1 MTVEIDEA
9 NLRFLKFL
17 EKGYKFM
24 EQALQMNE
32 TISIF
37 KNDLNCQMD
46 NDMENEDVEMSTQIK
61 TINTFKF
68 EKGKVSC
75 IKYFPLLKAS
85 KPQNPP
91 LEPDKII
98 TEYQAKKSVFILANS
113 LYDNYR
119 NDLDKIIKKE
129 LISKNSYIQ
138 IWDWEDRHSLDPI
151 MILVSPLKIMCFD
164 FNPIDHNMVVAGAA
178 NGQVLL

>member
-46 NDMENEDVEMSTQIK
+46 NDMENEDVEMST
-61 TINTFKF
+61 
-68 EKGKVSC
+68 
-75 IKYFPLLKAS
+75 
-85 KPQNPP
+85 
-91 LEPDKII
+91 
-98 TEYQAKKSVFILANS
+98 
-113 LYDNYR
+113 
-119 NDLDKIIKKE
+119 
-129 LISKNSYIQ
+129 
-138 IWDWEDRHSLDPI
+138 
-151 MILVSPLKIMCFD
+151 
-164 FNPIDHNMVVAGAA
+164 
-178 NGQVLL
+178 